1 MNIQTMSPNQIR
13 NAGLDALVKSL
24 GPVGMVRFIQQYDT
38 GSGDYAKDRVKWLD
52 QMNLDEIIITIEK
65 GRGKKG

>member
-38 GSGDYAKDRVKWLD
+38 GSGDYVKDRVKWLD

>member
-1 MNIQTMSPNQIR
+1 VNIQTMSPNQIR

-38 GSGDYAKDRVKWLD
+38 GSGDYVKDRVKWLD

>member
-1 MNIQTMSPNQIR
+1 MSPTQIR

-38 GSGDYAKDRVKWLD
+38 GSGDYVKDRVKWLD

>member
-1 MNIQTMSPNQIR
+1 MSPNQIR

-38 GSGDYAKDRVKWLD
+38 GSGDYVKDRVKWLD